1 MISEI
6 NKIKFVLF
14 CTTENNSILCVISQK
29 NSSAVSLIFKL
40 AEL

>member
-14 CTTENNSILCVISQK
+14 CTTENNSILCVISK
-29 NSSAVSLIFKL
+29 KKTVALLV
-40 AEL
+40 